1 MYWLKYILSK
11 KYVSYDRQ
19 EKWLK
24 TLKERRDIPL
34 AWVINFRRLKL
45 NCPSRES
52 PEKRGIILSG
62 FEKPH
67 HGKALTV
74 DEVNL
79 LASYASLPSKY
90 MRSIRNQMRMGRSP
104 EEIEISTKY
113 A

>member
-34 AWVINFRRLKL
+34 AWFINFRRLRL
-45 NCPSRES
+45 NCSSRES
-52 PEKRGIILSG
+52 PEKRAIILRA
-62 FEKPH
+62 FEMPR
-67 HGKALTV
+67 HGKALSV
-74 DEVNL
+74 GEVNL
-79 LASYASLPSKY
+79 LIAYSSLPSDY
-90 MRSIRNQMRMGRSP
+90 LRSIRNQMRMGKST

>member
-34 AWVINFRRLKL
+34 SWFINFRRLRL